1 MKKLIYIVASP
12 TSMQSFILPRIDW
25 LKKEYEVVCICS
37 PGPEHEEA
45 RKQGL
50 RTIELPIARRIA
62 PWQDLKSLWALYR
75 TLRRERPD
83 MVHSMTPKAGLLG
96 MAAAWLT
103 GVRVRMHTFTGL
115 IFPWRTGLLH
125 HVLKTTDRL
134 TCFFA
139 NVINPEGPGVKH
151 LLEEA
156 HITKKPLRIIANG
169 NINGVD
175 LQRFEPGRG
184 RAEKRAE
191 LGYGDGDVVFSF
203 VGRLVAD
210 KGIPELVDCFVR
222 LHREHP
228 EARLLLIGREEPE
241 VDPLPEETR
250 RQIRQHEAIRCA
262 GAQADVVPWYAASDI
277 YVLPSHREGFCN
289 SLLEASA
296 MKLPCITYDVC
307 GCNDA
312 VTSESAILVPPYDA
326 NALLAA
332 LIRLDK
338 DDLLRQ
344 NLGDKARRNVEERF
358 SRKLVWGELARF
370 YNEQLNPI
378 EESRE
383 YHQNQLRRSPHK
395 DRLCRNGQH

>member
-12 TSMQSFILPRIDW
+12 SSMQSFILPRIDW
-25 LKKEYEVVCICS
+25 LKKDYAVVCICS

-45 RKQGL
+45 RARGM
-50 RTIELPIARRIA
+50 RTIELPIARRIS

-75 TLRRERPD
+75 TLRREKPD

-125 HVLKTTDRL
+125 HILKMTDRL

-156 HITKKPLRIIANG
+156 RITKKPLHIIANG

-175 LQRFEPGRG
+175 LQRFVPGRG

-191 LGYGDGDVVFSF
+191 LGYGDGDVVFTF

-228 EARLLLIGREEPE
+228 EAKLLLIGREEPE

-250 RQIRQHEAIRCA
+250 RRIREHEAIHCA

-312 VTSESAILVPPYDA
+312 VTPQCALLVPAYSKEELYKAMRTLVEDKALDQRLGESARAHVRAQFNRADVWE
-326 NALLAA
+326 AL
-332 LIRLDK
+332 RL
-338 DDLLRQ
+338 
-344 NLGDKARRNVEERF
+344 
-358 SRKLVWGELARF
+358 F
-370 YNEQLNPI
+370 Y
-378 EESRE
+378 
-383 YHQNQLRRSPHK
+383 
-395 DRLCRNGQH
+395 QHVSSK

>member
-1 MKKLIYIVASP
+1 MKKLVYIVASP

-45 RKQGL
+45 RARGM

-75 TLRRERPD
+75 TLRREKPD

-125 HVLKTTDRL
+125 HVLKMTDRL

-156 HITKKPLRIIANG
+156 HITKKPLNIIANG

-175 LQRFEPGRG
+175 LQRFAPGRG

-228 EARLLLIGREEPE
+228 EVRLLLIGREEPE

-250 RQIRQHEAIRCA
+250 RQIRQHEAIHCA

-289 SLLEASA
+289 SLLEAGA
-296 MKLPCITYDVC
+296 MELPCITYDVC
-307 GCNDA
+307 GCND
-312 VTSESAILVPPYDA
+312 VVNDETGILIPPYEKGKLYESMLRLHA
-326 NALLAA
+326 ERVLCIQLGRSAREKIASQFERKSVMRAL
-332 LIRLDK
+332 R
-338 DDLLRQ
+338 
-344 NLGDKARRNVEERF
+344 E
-358 SRKLVWGELARF
+358 F
-370 YNEQLNPI
+370 YAGI
-378 EESRE
+378 EYS
-383 YHQNQLRRSPHK
+383 
-395 DRLCRNGQH
+395 

>member
-45 RKQGL
+45 RARGM

-75 TLRRERPD
+75 TLRREKPD

-134 TCFFA
+134 TCIFA

-156 HITKKPLRIIANG
+156 HITRKPLRIIANG

-175 LQRFEPGRG
+175 LQRFKPRRG
-184 RAEKRAE
+184 RAEKRAG
-191 LGYGDGDVVFSF
+191 LGYSDGDLVFSF

-222 LHREHP
+222 LHREHT
-228 EARLLLIGREEPE
+228 EAKLLLIGREEPE

-250 RQIRQHEAIRCA
+250 RQIQQHEAIHCA

-289 SLLEASA
+289 SLLEAGA
-296 MKLPCITYDVC
+296 MELPCITYDVC
-307 GCNDA
+307 GCSDV
-312 VTSESAILVPPYDA
+312 VTRKTGFLVTLGKKDELLSSMR
-326 NALLAA
+326 ALLE
-332 LIRLDK
+332 DSH
-338 DDLLRQ
+338 LRRR
-344 NLGDKARRNVEERF
+344 LGDAARH
-358 SRKLVWGELARF
+358 LVSEKFDQRAVWKSLKDF
-370 YNEQLNPI
+370 YENCMKRQT
-378 EESRE
+378 
-383 YHQNQLRRSPHK
+383 Q
-395 DRLCRNGQH
+395 D

>member
-45 RKQGL
+45 RARGM

-62 PWQDLKSLWALYR
+62 PWQDLKSLWALYC
-75 TLRRERPD
+75 TLRREKPD

-125 HVLKTTDRL
+125 HVLKMTDRL

-156 HITKKPLRIIANG
+156 HITKKPLHIIANG

-184 RAEKRAE
+184 RSEKRAE
-191 LGYGDGDVVFSF
+191 LGYGDSDVVFSF

-228 EARLLLIGREEPE
+228 EAKLLLIGREEPE

-250 RQIRQHEAIRCA
+250 RQIRQHEAIYCA
-262 GAQADVVPWYAASDI
+262 GSQADVVPWYAASDI

-289 SLLEASA
+289 SLLEAGA
-296 MKLPCITYDVC
+296 MELPCITYDVC

-312 VTSESAILVPPYDA
+312 VTDMAGVLIPPYDEE
-326 NALLAA
+326 ALYRAMDHLF
-332 LIRLDK
+332 RDPQTRSK
-338 DDLLRQ
+338 
-344 NLGDKARRNVEERF
+344 LGYEACHRVSSMF
-358 SRKLVWGELARF
+358 SRSLVWSHLKRI
-370 YNEQLNPI
+370 YNTLI
-378 EESRE
+378 
-383 YHQNQLRRSPHK
+383 K
-395 DRLCRNGQH
+395 

>member
-12 TSMQSFILPRIDW
+12 SSMQSFILPRIVW

-75 TLRRERPD
+75 TLRREKPD

-125 HVLKTTDRL
+125 HILKMTDRL

-139 NVINPEGPGVKH
+139 NVINPEGPGVKL
-151 LLEEA
+151 LLEKA

-175 LQRFEPGRG
+175 LQRFVPGRR

-222 LHREHP
+222 LHRKHP
-228 EARLLLIGREEPE
+228 EARLMLIGREEPE

-250 RQIRQHEAIRCA
+250 RRIRQHEAIYCA
-262 GAQADVVPWYAASDI
+262 GPQADVVPWYAASDI

-289 SLLEASA
+289 SLLEAGA
-296 MKLPCITYDVC
+296 MGLPCITYNIC
-307 GCNDA
+307 GCQDV
-312 VTSESAILVPPYDA
+312 VTDETGILIAPF
-326 NALLAA
+326 
-332 LIRLDK
+332 R
-338 DDLLRQ
+338 
-344 NLGDKARRNVEERF
+344 DKALYRAMVELCADSQKCRSLGLAGRTRVESLF
-358 SRKLVWGELARF
+358 SRKFVWTHLKGF
-370 YNEQLNPI
+370 YGIL
-378 EESRE
+378 
-383 YHQNQLRRSPHK
+383 LRNN
-395 DRLCRNGQH
+395 D

>member
-1 MKKLIYIVASP
+1 MKKLIYIVAAPS
-12 TSMQSFILPRIDW
+12 SMQSFILPRIAW
-25 LKKEYEVVCICS
+25 LKKEYEVICICS

-62 PWQDLKSLWALYR
+62 PRQDLKSLWALYR
-75 TLRRERPD
+75 ALRREKPD

-115 IFPWRTGLLH
+115 IFPWRRGLLH
-125 HVLKTTDRL
+125 HILKMTDRL

-156 HITKKPLRIIANG
+156 HITKKPLHIIANG

-175 LQRFEPGRG
+175 FQRFVPGQG

-203 VGRLVAD
+203 VGRLVTD

-228 EARLLLIGREEPE
+228 EAKLLLIGREEPE
-241 VDPLPEETR
+241 IDPLPEETR
-250 RQIRQHEAIRCA
+250 RQIRQHDAIYCA

-296 MKLPCITYDVC
+296 MNLPCITYDVC

-326 NALLAA
+326 HALLAA

-338 DDLLRQ
+338 DELLRQ
-344 NLGDKARRNVEERF
+344 NLGNKARRNVEERF
-358 SRKLVWGELARF
+358 SRKLVWGELASF
-370 YNEQLNPI
+370 YRQHLNPI
-378 EESRE
+378 E
-383 YHQNQLRRSPHK
+383 K
-395 DRLCRNGQH
+395 